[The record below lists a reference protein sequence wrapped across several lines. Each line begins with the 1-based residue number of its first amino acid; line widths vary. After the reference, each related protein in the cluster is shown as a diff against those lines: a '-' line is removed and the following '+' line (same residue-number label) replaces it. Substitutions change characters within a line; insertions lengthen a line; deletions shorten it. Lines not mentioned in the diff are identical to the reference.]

1 MQPELLRL
9 SWSTVPASSA
19 FFRRSAGLAIGH
31 FERRGQLYLVFSGV
45 APDMPPPVWA
55 RLSEETWS
63 LMEYAHVL
71 HTKPLAAGWVDSF
84 YSARL

>member
-1 MQPELLRL
+1 MA
-9 SWSTVPASSA
+9 VPAK
-19 FFRRSAGLAIGH
+19 AGDVVLLAGGLT
-31 FERRGQLYLVFSGV
+31 RGAMPWAGAGKRQLLVLRYELQFSGV

-55 RLSEETWS
+55 RLSEETRS

-71 HTKPLAAGWVDSF
+71 HTKPLAADWVDSF

>member
-1 MQPELLRL
+1 MHSMRFLGPRGPDSPLLEL
-9 SWSTVPASSA
+9 
-19 FFRRSAGLAIGH
+19 
-31 FERRGQLYLVFSGV
+31 QFSGV
-45 APDMPPPVWA
+45 APDIHVPPPVWA
-55 RLSEETWS
+55 RLSEETRS